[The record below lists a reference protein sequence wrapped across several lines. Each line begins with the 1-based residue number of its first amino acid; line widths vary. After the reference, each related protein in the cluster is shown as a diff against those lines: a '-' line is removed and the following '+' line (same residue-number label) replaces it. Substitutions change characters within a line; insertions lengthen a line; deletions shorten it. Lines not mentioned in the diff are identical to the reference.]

1 MKNQWPS
8 QSELHSQIEDKCRE
22 IEKLRSSLQEAE
34 TKLQV
39 VEARISTLVGVSKQG
54 MMNLRQELSSV
65 KIQVDSD
72 RQDLLSMTK

>member
-8 QSELHSQIEDKCRE
+8 QTELHSQIEDKCRE
-22 IEKLRSSLQEAE
+22 IEKLRSRLQEAE